1 MGQNIP
7 GSSQVDAL
15 RNQAALKGATG
26 GASGPTGPEGPTGA
40 TGPAGTPG
48 GATGATGPIGPGGG
62 ASGPTGPSGPTGSP
76 GATGATGS
84 GATGATGASGTAGT
98 VGATGATGAG
108 VTGATG
114 SQGATGATGASGTVG
129 ATGATGTKGATGAS
143 GANAFGVTTASFV
156 QPTVGSDV
164 SVNVDTTDWMGLGQP
179 VFVETGGDYTV
190 AGIASGTIV
199 NLTNVGD
206 SVNVSP
212 GTTVNAGSSISPGGL
227 QGASGPTGPTGTQGA
242 TGATGAQGIQGP
254 SGPTGATGPV
264 AATGPTGPAGVTG
277 ATGPLGATGA
287 TGAVGITGAT
297 GPNGNTGA
305 TGATGPGGTQ
315 GATGATGSGGAQG
328 ATGATGANGTNG
340 ATGNTGPNGATGAT
354 GASGSANVTVGTFA
368 SMPAAGTSGRVYI
381 ATDSAVGFQV
391 DDGTA
396 WRPMLGG
403 MVPGVRPPLA
413 ATFTPVNQGISTLTD
428 ANGTLIYNG
437 VNDGNIVFR
446 GYAQSWPSGITNTNT
461 VESSYTNIGNAS
473 SYAVAFPSISLM
485 MRESATG
492 KMLQAEVIDNL
503 DVTGSGGFG
512 GPWFLAISVWTANSP
527 MSARTATNYPLP
539 DHETGSPV
547 FIRLRRATANIFVET
562 SRDRQNW
569 VQIGVS
575 FVVTAVFTTAPDQYG
590 LGGFGDSSL
599 PVGQYMHLVAS

>member
-1 MGQNIP
+1 VGQNIP

-98 VGATGATGAG
+98 VGATGATGTG

-179 VFVETGGDYTV
+179 VFIETGGDYTV

-277 ATGPLGATGA
+277 ATGPIGATGA

-437 VNDGNIVFR
+437 VNDGNTTNVFR
-446 GYAQSWPSGITNTNT
+446 GYVQSWPSGTTNTNT
-461 VESSYTNIGNAS
+461 VEGSLAQIGNATS
-473 SYAVAFPSISLM
+473 GANNAFPSFTLV

-492 KMLQAEVIDNL
+492 KMLMAELIESTDYA
-503 DVTGSGGFG
+503 GSGIA
-512 GPWFLAISVWTANSP
+512 GPYFLAISTWTNNTTRASTQY
-527 MSARTATNYPLP
+527 SLP
-539 DHETGSPV
+539 DHVTGSPI
-547 FIRLRRATANIFVET
+547 FIRLRRATANIVIET

-575 FVVTAVFTTAPDQYG
+575 FTVTAVFTTAPDQYG
-590 LGGFGDSSL
+590 IGGFGDGSI
-599 PVGQYMHLVAS
+599 PVGQCMHLVAS

>member
-1 MGQNIP
+1 VGQNIP

-156 QPTVGSDV
+156 QPTVGSDI

-227 QGASGPTGPTGTQGA
+227 QGASGPTGPAGTQGA

-264 AATGPTGPAGVTG
+264 AATGPTGPAGV
-277 ATGPLGATGA
+277 
-287 TGAVGITGAT
+287 TGAT

-437 VNDGNIVFR
+437 VNDGNTTNVFR
-446 GYAQSWPSGITNTNT
+446 GYVQSWPSGTTNTNT
-461 VESSYTNIGNAS
+461 VEGSLAQIGNATS
-473 SYAVAFPSISLM
+473 GANNAFPSFTLV

-492 KMLQAEVIDNL
+492 KMLMAELIESTDYA
-503 DVTGSGGFG
+503 GSGIA
-512 GPWFLAISVWTANSP
+512 GPYFLAISTWTNNTTRASTQY
-527 MSARTATNYPLP
+527 SLP
-539 DHETGSPV
+539 DHVTGSPI
-547 FIRLRRATANIFVET
+547 FIRLRRATANIVIET

-575 FVVTAVFTTAPDQYG
+575 FTVTAVFTTAPDQYG
-590 LGGFGDSSL
+590 IGGFGDGSI
-599 PVGQYMHLVAS
+599 PVGQCMHLVAS